1 MSSVCAYPVSGN
13 YGIAPQNLYLSLLLL
28 GTVWHRKAWFAEAML
43 GGAMVYSSVA
53 AVHALSTIHFDPP
66 PVAELDAIP
75 IYGVIYFA
83 LCVSPWVLI
92 RSRNFRREFLGT
104 RAVVFSW
111 MVVIMVG
118 GFAAALNVRFLPRA
132 LPDCDPE
139 YTGRLRIGQQ
149 TTQASFPDSMARFIR
164 LQRYAAAGP
173 VVLVP
178 ITIYLSELR
187 RHQKAYSTF
196 LRKMCECCCGCLMV
210 SKGWVLVLTVAI
222 QFICALW
229 GGYVLYVTQ
238 VAMWR
243 VPRGERMDAVGQWG
257 PFVGTAFVVMA
268 AVVVRYGDEMSCRW
282 REVE

>member
-66 PVAELDAIP
+66 PIAELDAIP

-92 RSRNFRREFLGT
+92 RSQNFRREFLGT

-132 LPDCDPE
+132 LPDCDPD

-149 TTQASFPDSMARFIR
+149 TTQTTFPVSMSRFIR
-164 LQRYAAAGP
+164 LQRYAAVGP
-173 VVLVP
+173 LVLVP
-178 ITIYLSELR
+178 ITIFLSELR
-187 RHQKAYSTF
+187 RHQKANRNF
-196 LRKMCECCCGCLMV
+196 LRRICESCCGCLM
-210 SKGWVLVLTVAI
+210 
-222 QFICALW
+222 
-229 GGYVLYVTQ
+229 

-282 REVE
+282 REVKFIHTRETQYGVEL